1 MLGFF
6 LTLYI
11 IILITLLLY
20 LAWQY
25 DKTLEDISIP
35 QTDLEKKT
43 LLLKDRIMQKQYRL
57 SVD

>member
-6 LTLYI
+6 LISYI
-11 IILITLLLY
+11 IVLVILLLY
-20 LAWQY
+20 IAWQY
-25 DKTLEDISIP
+25 DKTLDDISIP

-57 SVD
+57 SID

>member
-6 LTLYI
+6 LILYI
-11 IILITLLLY
+11 IIIITLLFY

-25 DKTLEDISIP
+25 DKTLDDIIIP

-43 LLLKDRIMQKQYRL
+43 LLLKDRILQKQYRL

>member
-25 DKTLEDISIP
+25 DKTLEAISIP

-43 LLLKDRIMQKQYRL
+43 LLLKDRVLQQQYRL